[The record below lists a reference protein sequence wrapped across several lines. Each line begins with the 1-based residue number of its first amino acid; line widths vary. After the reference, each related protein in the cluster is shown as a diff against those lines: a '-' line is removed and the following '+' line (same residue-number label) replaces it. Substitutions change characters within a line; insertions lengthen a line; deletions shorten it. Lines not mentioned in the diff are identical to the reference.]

1 MRYINRLFTY
11 LTALLYTRGSGIVIT
26 SVSVSVSVSVCD
38 HPCVCIIAVSILIGR
53 ETSQVQSTTPSSG
66 RAAKGLATLLSSPGC
81 S

>member
-11 LTALLYTRGSGIVIT
+11 LTALLYIRGAGIVIT
-26 SVSVSVSVSVCD
+26 RVSVSVSVCD
-38 HPCVCIIAVSILIGR
+38 HPRVCIIAVSILIDR